1 MDDGVVQAAWSVMKV
16 HGSHPIDPSRMW
28 FTFRVAMLTSPIIL
42 PHPPGFIIAASRII
56 FGKRLAQFPAQH
68 SNPIFNFYP
77 GGGTAGSSATGAEH
91 APAGGSHVRRRATG
105 SDSEASCALEWRLT
119 GT

>member
-1 MDDGVVQAAWSVMKV
+1 MVDGVVQAAWSVV
-16 HGSHPIDPSRMW
+16 RVPGSDPIDPSHIW
-28 FTFRVAMLTSPIIL
+28 STFRVAIVSIVSS
-42 PHPPGFIIAASRII
+42 HPLEFMITAFRTIPGK
-56 FGKRLAQFPAQH
+56 GLAQFPAQH
-68 SNPIFNFYP
+68 SNPILYFYP

-105 SDSEASCALEWRLT
+105 SDSEASPALERRLT